1 MSDMLRRAT
10 TVAAV
15 LAVTVILGAWGAVG
29 CPDHRTNPAPINE
42 ACSPNPDD
50 LCTAGQG
57 NAGQIKKKLG
67 LTNRFVWVW
76 ANGTIAEFDI
86 SDQRAFFDWGY
97 NLATRN
103 IRWIN
108 KSGVGRCLTPIGS
121 CTNDYGVWRTEV
133 CDRSGPDT
141 CLFRREAMQTVS
153 FTYGVA
159 FNSRLISCVGTR
171 IDWDGGT
178 TGTRAGDCGGGGGGA
193 AAAAMSAR
201 FGAAGLTRLTVG
213 TGKNA
218 VVANRHL
225 SRAQL
230 APFGRA
236 CLSRRATNATCR
248 PVALRLFH
256 SLPDRVQRKVRGQV
270 QR

>member
-108 KSGVGRCLTPIGS
+108 KSGVGRCLTPTGPARTTTACGARRSAIAQGRTPACS
-121 CTNDYGVWRTEV
+121 GERPCRRCRSPTGWR
-133 CDRSGPDT
+133 S
-141 CLFRREAMQTVS
+141 
-153 FTYGVA
+153 
-159 FNSRLISCVGTR
+159 TR
-171 IDWDGGT
+171 G
-178 TGTRAGDCGGGGGGA
+178 
-193 AAAAMSAR
+193 
-201 FGAAGLTRLTVG
+201 
-213 TGKNA
+213 
-218 VVANRHL
+218 
-225 SRAQL
+225 
-230 APFGRA
+230 
-236 CLSRRATNATCR
+236 
-248 PVALRLFH
+248 
-256 SLPDRVQRKVRGQV
+256 
-270 QR
+270 